1 MIVHHR
7 ILLVGVLAI
16 IPLFAPGRGLAQDQQ
31 TGVDSSIE
39 SLRADMRAD
48 KVQIITQAMKFS
60 DKDAAVFWPIYKKY
74 AYDLSTL
81 NDQRVQ
87 LIKEYSEKYPT
98 MNDADAKAMADKMF
112 KYESQRIDFKKKYFK
127 EFNKA
132 LPALTVVKFFQ
143 LENRLDLLVDVAL
156 ASQLPPLLARP
167 STGQ

>member
-1 MIVHHR
+1 
-7 ILLVGVLAI
+7 
-16 IPLFAPGRGLAQDQQ
+16 
-31 TGVDSSIE
+31 
-39 SLRADMRAD
+39 
-48 KVQIITQAMKFS
+48 
-60 DKDAAVFWPIYKKY
+60 
-74 AYDLSTL
+74 
-81 NDQRVQ
+81 VQ